1 MPHRTAPKRRR
12 SASPEPSIKADATS
26 AASPLSSSSQT
37 SSFDAQCERIAHLIA
52 TAKHLV
58 VFTGAGVSTS
68 TGVPDYRG
76 ENGIRKSSK
85 KKQRSNAVIP
95 DLHTLVPSPAHMALA
110 ELYRMGR
117 VKHVVTQNVD
127 NLHRKSGIPPDAL
140 TELHGNATFGR
151 CDTCEYVY
159 EEAFPVFGLC
169 TQAAC
174 PSVKKPIEQR
184 LSKRTRKSN
193 GYLQRY
199 VIGFDAPM
207 DDIDAAID
215 HCEAADVALVLG
227 TSLRVEPFC
236 EMAGSFAKHLVLVNL
251 QPTLPKLDKRAEAT
265 GARVYD
271 TCDRVLARVL
281 QILKRDM
288 YYEVP
293 RWSGCHAAEQCYFH
307 DDDGSALV
315 NVLVGRTSRA
325 PLSPTA

>member
-1 MPHRTAPKRRR
+1 MPHATAPKRRR
-12 SASPEPSIKADATS
+12 SASPEPTTKADATS

-37 SSFDAQCERIAHLIA
+37 SSLDAQCERIAHLIA

-76 ENGIRKSSK
+76 ENGIRTSSK
-85 KKQRSNAVIP
+85 KKQRRDAVIP

-110 ELYRMGR
+110 ELYRMGH

-151 CDTCEYVY
+151 CDTCEFVY

-215 HCEAADVALVLG
+215 HCEAADVAL
-227 TSLRVEPFC
+227 
-236 EMAGSFAKHLVLVNL
+236 HLVLVNL

-271 TCDRVLARVL
+271 TCDRVLKRVL
-281 QILKRDM
+281 QILKQDKQ
-288 YYEVP
+288 YEVP
-293 RWSGCHAAEQCYFH
+293 RWSGSHAAEQCYFH

-315 NVLVGRTSRA
+315 NVLVGRTRA